1 MSTISNNIDD
11 FLDDELHQSL
21 SKLGYI
27 FPSTISDF
35 KEIVKSTKE
44 GKRKQPKQLKDPYK
58 FLNHKVYNPNENLIT
73 VNDETD
79 YSEIFAQAARE
90 GKQISEEVKIEM
102 QNDKLKSRDKK
113 NDV

>member
-35 KEIVKSTKE
+35 KEIIKSTKKE
-44 GKRKQPKQLKDPYK
+44 KRKKPKQLKDPYE
-58 FLNHKVYNPNENLIT
+58 FLNHKVYNSDKKFISA
-73 VNDETD
+73 NDEAD
-79 YSEIFAQAARE
+79 YSEKFAQAARE
-90 GKQISEEVKIEM
+90 GKQISEEIKNEM
-102 QNDKLKSRDKK
+102 QKDKLKSRDKK
-113 NDV
+113 Q

>member
-35 KEIVKSTKE
+35 KEIIKSTKE
-44 GKRKQPKQLKDPYK
+44 KKRKQPKQLRDPYE
-58 FLNHKVYNPNENLIT
+58 FLNHKVYNSDNKLISI
-73 VNDETD
+73 NKESE
-79 YSEIFAQAARE
+79 YSEKFAQAARE
-90 GKQISEEVKIEM
+90 GKQISEEIKKEM
-102 QNDKLKSRDKK
+102 QKDKLKSRDK
-113 NDV
+113 NTDV

>member
-35 KEIVKSTKE
+35 KEIIKSTKE
-44 GKRKQPKQLKDPYK
+44 EKRKQPKQLKDPYE
-58 FLNHKVYNPNENLIT
+58 FLNHKVYNSDKKFISA
-73 VNDETD
+73 NDGAD
-79 YSEIFAQAARE
+79 YSEKFAQAARE
-90 GKQISEEVKIEM
+90 GKQISEEIKNEM
-102 QNDKLKSRDKK
+102 QKDKLKSRDKK
-113 NDV
+113 SGI

>member
-35 KEIVKSTKE
+35 KEIIKSTKE
-44 GKRKQPKQLKDPYK
+44 KKRKQPKQLKNPYE
-58 FLNHKVYNPNENLIT
+58 FLNHKVYNCDKKFISI
-73 VNDETD
+73 NDEAE
-79 YSEIFAQAARE
+79 YSEKFAQAARE
-90 GKQISEEVKIEM
+90 GKQISEEIKNEM
-102 QNDKLKSRDKK
+102 QIDKLKSRGK
-113 NDV
+113 NSDM